1 MNFRSIGSPARR
13 ALIAAAIAAAV
24 SLPAAAGFA
33 QSLEA
38 SSPIPIGEGHKRLGD
53 VHVHGGVYLPVNTSS
68 ASAALGM
75 RVSGAVTSQLSAG
88 LSLDW
93 YFNASNTLGNAGQP
107 LPSSVY
113 TPHQVLGNSMTQLL
127 PVLAFLQ
134 LAPWPRAG
142 LSPYAGIGAGYEWLR
157 SSANDYQ
164 SNYSFAATYSNWAWG
179 SWAGLGIRLSRELRL
194 DGEAYYNAGQLG
206 RDVKDANGVLGREIV
221 NVNGAGVRCGLNV
234 GF

>member
-1 MNFRSIGSPARR
+1 MNLPSTTAPARR
-13 ALIAAAIAAAV
+13 ALIAAVGAV
-24 SLPAAAGFA
+24 LMSLPAAAGFA
-33 QSLEA
+33 QSLDTP
-38 SSPIPIGEGHKRLGD
+38 SPVPVSEGHKRLGD
-53 VHVHGGVYLPVNTSS
+53 VTVHGGVYLPVNTSG

-75 RVSGAVTSQLSAG
+75 RVSGVVTPQLSAG

-142 LSPYAGIGAGYEWLR
+142 LSPYAGIGAGYEWLH
-157 SSANDYQ
+157 SSANNYQ
-164 SNYSFAATYSNWAWG
+164 TNYSFAATYSNWAWG
-179 SWAGLGIRLSRELRL
+179 SWAGMGIRLSRELRL

-206 RDVKDANGVLGREIV
+206 RDVKDANGVLGREV
-221 NVNGAGVRCGLNV
+221 VSVNGAGVRCGLNL